1 MSRQVVI
8 GYGIDFFAMYNPD
21 ALFQR
26 SDRVAMEAEFS
37 LHAGVSTDG
46 KPKISGPLIL
56 LGIIC
61 RKAFEVIDAIRNDG
75 ETEFWSEYIRDQ

>member
-1 MSRQVVI
+1 MI
-8 GYGIDFFAMYNPD
+8 GYDIDFFAMYNPD

-46 KPKISGPLIL
+46 KPEISGPLIL
-56 LGIIC
+56 LGISVVDS
-61 RKAFEVIDAIRNDG
+61 KLLGAITVENARRS
-75 ETEFWSEYIRDQ
+75 FRL

>member
-1 MSRQVVI
+1 MI

-56 LGIIC
+56 LGISVVDS
-61 RKAFEVIDAIRNDG
+61 KLLGAIAVENARRS
-75 ETEFWSEYIRDQ
+75 FRL

>member
-1 MSRQVVI
+1 
-8 GYGIDFFAMYNPD
+8 MYNLD

-26 SDRVAMEAEFS
+26 SDRVAKEAEFS

-56 LGIIC
+56 LGISVVDS
-61 RKAFEVIDAIRNDG
+61 KLLGAIAVEIARRS
-75 ETEFWSEYIRDQ
+75 FRL